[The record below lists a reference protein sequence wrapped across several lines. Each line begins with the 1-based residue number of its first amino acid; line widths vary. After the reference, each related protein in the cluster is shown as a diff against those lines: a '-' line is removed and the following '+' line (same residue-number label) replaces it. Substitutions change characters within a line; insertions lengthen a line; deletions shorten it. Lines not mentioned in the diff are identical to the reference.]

1 MPTSTDLVTD
11 LPADFEVFG
20 QAVATSMA
28 DLLGG
33 TTGQILAKN
42 SNTDMDFIWTTP
54 NPGDITGITASSP
67 ITGGG
72 TSGDVTIGIL
82 SGTTSNLGAVQ
93 LSTSTSSTS
102 TTLAA
107 TPSAVKAAYDP
118 AFTNN
123 FYAGK
128 NKIINGD
135 CAINQRGFSSSTSSG
150 SYLVDRFIGGN
161 SGGTVTYS
169 VQQFTPGTAPVAGY
183 EAKQFMR
190 LVVSG
195 QSAAGDFASV
205 AQEIEDVRSFA
216 GQTVTI
222 SFWAKANTGT
232 PGISVDL
239 VQKFGSGGSPSS
251 NVSTAAG
258 KNAITTSWARYS
270 YTVAV
275 PSISGKTIGTTDNTS
290 SLRLRVWVSAGS
302 TYNTETT
309 SLGTQ
314 ANTFDIWGVQVEAG
328 SVATPFQTASGGSPQ
343 AELAMCQR
351 YYFRTG
357 GSAAY
362 ERLTTMGT
370 GASSTTITAT
380 LAPPVSM
387 RIAPNAVEFS
397 TLTFWDGTGGLGV
410 ITALT
415 IATAGKNMTEF
426 TVTASGGGITTYRP
440 YFVIANGST
449 NAYLALSAE
458 L

>member
-1 MPTSTDLVTD
+1 MALSPNYGWSEPDNSSLVKNGAADIRTLGDAIDTSLWNVGY
-11 LPADFEVFG
+11 G
-20 QAVATSMA
+20 Q
-28 DLLGG
+28 
-33 TTGQILAKN
+33 
-42 SNTDMDFIWTTP
+42 
-54 NPGDITGITASSP
+54 
-67 ITGGG
+67 
-72 TSGDVTIGIL
+72 
-82 SGTTSNLGAVQ
+82 
-93 LSTSTSSTS
+93 
-102 TTLAA
+102 
-107 TPSAVKAAYDP
+107 
-118 AFTNN
+118 
-123 FYAGK
+123 AGK

-135 CAINQRGFSSSTSSG
+135 CAINQRAFTTSTSSG
-150 SYLVDRFIGGN
+150 SYLVDRFVGGN

-169 VQQFTPGTAPVAGY
+169 VQQFTPGAAPVAGY

-195 QSAAGDFASV
+195 QSAAGDFATV

-239 VQKFGSGGSPSS
+239 LQKFGSGGSPSS
-251 NVSTAAG
+251 SVSTAAG

-314 ANTFDIWGVQVEAG
+314 ANTFDIWGVQVEYG
-328 SVATPFQTASGGSPQ
+328 SKATPFQIASGESPQ

-351 YYFRTG
+351 YYYRNSDSSTNYASFIPAAITSNTTQSDAYLPLPVTMRTKPSSVDFANLQTYDYVAG
-357 GSAAY
+357 AAY
-362 ERLTTMGT
+362 AISNVTMNSNSSPT
-370 GASSTTITAT
+370 IAVAS
-380 LAPPVSM
+380 
-387 RIAPNAVEFS
+387 
-397 TLTFWDGTGGLGV
+397 LTF
-410 ITALT
+410 AA
-415 IATAGKNMTEF
+415 ATAGRFIIVRGNNS
-426 TVTASGGGITTYRP
+426 AS
-440 YFVIANGST
+440 
-449 NAYLALSAE
+449 AYLGFSAE